1 MSVYN
6 KNSNWLGWRIFDVLS
21 PQINKIKDVIY
32 NQWLSTGGWEG
43 WAQFEL
49 AYGLDKYMR
58 ALAEAKSV
66 GGDECLYTLAREEQY
81 PKTNQRFDF
90 CLSGQLTTALQLQH
104 ADRLPNEP
112 WTRDPRSRSEEHY
125 FELKC
130 QGGYESMDD
139 FVNRVNED
147 IDKIRRLDPQDLRG
161 RGGTHLSVW
170 MIAITTSRLRDDE
183 DFKLDDLGTAWQ
195 FAWQVIPLQGLG
207 LSNIWAYCLQIEGQP
222 EDSLFSY
229 SA

>member
-1 MSVYN
+1 MSVHN

-21 PQINKIKDVIY
+21 PQIKKIKDVIY

-170 MIAITTSRLRDDE
+170 MIAITTSRLWAPPGSSPGRS
-183 DFKLDDLGTAWQ
+183 FHCRVLDSRRY
-195 FAWQVIPLQGLG
+195 GLIVFRLRG
-207 LSNIWAYCLQIEGQP
+207 NRATRR
-222 EDSLFSY
+222 FSVFVFRL
-229 SA
+229 A